1 MGSACLVY
9 LLSMWA
15 FGDLFKDPSTVLGS
29 LFTLIGTVAGVYF
42 GIKVSN
48 DTSEV

>member
-15 FGDLFKDPSTVLGS
+15 FGDLFKDPSTALGS
-29 LFTLIGTVAGVYF
+29 LFTLIGTMAGVYF

-48 DTSEV
+48 DTAEV